1 MNYFKNLYL
10 TTFRIIITKLPFI
23 PPKRSDKQ
31 IKVTRINKLGTS
43 AKNEK
48 ITKNNNYYENKNF
61 INHFN
66 WNYF

>member
-31 IKVTRINKLGTS
+31 IKVTRINKLGTIRTNTENS
-43 AKNEK
+43 FKFRTFEKSKNR
-48 ITKNNNYYENKNF
+48 
-61 INHFN
+61 
-66 WNYF
+66 